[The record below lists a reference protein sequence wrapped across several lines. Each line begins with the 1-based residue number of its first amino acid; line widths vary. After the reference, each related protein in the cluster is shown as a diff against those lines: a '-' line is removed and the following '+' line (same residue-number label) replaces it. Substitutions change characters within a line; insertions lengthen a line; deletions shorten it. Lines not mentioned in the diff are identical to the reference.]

1 MIIKLSKNVNEV
13 LSAVNADVES
23 NKRYIKSGCKI
34 GGEVNGNKIQLQL
47 NDDYGKHSGF
57 MSQAFYGTATEV
69 DGSCEIKGSFR
80 LKNYVLILLA
90 VLLAVAVESIVS
102 TLIIAGISTDLF
114 LPAIIIVAEIFYLF
128 YMKRASK
135 ANNDIILDYIN
146 SL

>member
-1 MIIKLSKNVNEV
+1 
-13 LSAVNADVES
+13 
-23 NKRYIKSGCKI
+23 
-34 GGEVNGNKIQLQL
+34 
-47 NDDYGKHSGF
+47 
-57 MSQAFYGTATEV
+57 
-69 DGSCEIKGSFR
+69 
-80 LKNYVLILLA
+80 